1 MKTEVYSWR
10 LDAEKKLE
18 LQAEARREGKSVA
31 EVLDEISSEWLN
43 MRRDAHDGDGA
54 EQARIRKRIM
64 VTVGTV
70 RGGDPTRA
78 TRSRELV
85 REIVRRKH
93 EKESSAS
100 RRTH

>member
-10 LDAEKKLE
+10 LDPEKKIELE
-18 LQAEARREGKSVA
+18 SEARREGKSVA
-31 EVLDEISSEWLN
+31 EVLDEISSQWLN
-43 MRRDAHDGDGA
+43 TRRDAHNGDGT

-64 VTVGTV
+64 ATVGTI

>member
-10 LDAEKKLE
+10 LDPEKKMELE
-18 LQAEARREGKSVA
+18 SEARREGKSVA
-31 EVLDEISSEWLN
+31 EVLDEISSQWLN
-43 MRRDAHDGDGA
+43 TRRDAHNGDGT

-64 VTVGTV
+64 ATVGTV

>member
-10 LDAEKKLE
+10 LDAEKKLALE
-18 LQAEARREGKSVA
+18 AEARREGKSVA

>member
-18 LQAEARREGKSVA
+18 LEAEARREGKSVA

>member
-10 LDAEKKLE
+10 LDAEKKLALE
-18 LQAEARREGKSVA
+18 AEARREGKSVA

-78 TRSRELV
+78 TRSGELV